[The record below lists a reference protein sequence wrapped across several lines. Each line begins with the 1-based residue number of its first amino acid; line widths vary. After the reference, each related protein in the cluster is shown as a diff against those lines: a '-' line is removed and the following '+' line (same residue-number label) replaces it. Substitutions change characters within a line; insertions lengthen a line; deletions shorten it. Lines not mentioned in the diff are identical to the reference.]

1 MDTET
6 RSEFHIEV
14 KFTRFTRYKERSD
27 AIRGTLRAVANSIEE
42 SGYLTVGMRMF
53 VSTSTS

>member
-27 AIRGTLRAVANSIEE
+27 GIRGTLRAVANSIEE